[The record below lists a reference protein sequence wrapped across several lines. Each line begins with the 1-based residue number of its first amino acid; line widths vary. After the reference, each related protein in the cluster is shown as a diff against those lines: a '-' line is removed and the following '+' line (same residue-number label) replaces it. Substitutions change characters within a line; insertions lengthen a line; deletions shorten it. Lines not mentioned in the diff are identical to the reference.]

1 MVMDFML
8 EMLLSAG
15 LLVTTIFLFVIV
27 FLAYLRMRNTKM
39 LLISSGF
46 GAFFL
51 GAVLN
56 LTKIVF
62 EEYSSIIDENVL
74 LLLQFVGLLFIAIGV
89 LKD

>member
-1 MVMDFML
+1 MDFML

-27 FLAYLRMRNTKM
+27 FLAYLRMRTNRM
-39 LLISSGF
+39 LLISTGF

-56 LTKIVF
+56 LIKILF
-62 EEYSSIIDENVL
+62 EEYSSIINENVL
-74 LLLQFVGLLFIAIGV
+74 LFLQFVGLLFIAIGV